1 MEILIDTNVI
11 LDVLLKRSPYSEDAY
26 SILRLADEKK
36 INAHI
41 AAFSITDIYYFISKN
56 LNHDNRLKAIKSLVV
71 KLVH

>member
-1 MEILIDTNVI
+1 MKGLKISMEILIDTNVI

-41 AAFSITDIYYFISKN
+41 AAFSITDIYYFSNCSVAPYSKM
-56 LNHDNRLKAIKSLVV
+56 KSD
-71 KLVH
+71 